1 MGKKMYYTEAE
12 VCEKLGISSD
22 ELESRISDGQL
33 HAFQDG
39 VRRMFKAADVDA
51 LVGPGLEDSAEMISL
66 AGDEVTLSEANDQ
79 PAKPTKEDTV
89 ITAEGISIF
98 DDEDL
103 DIEAADPMAKTQIAP
118 SLEEQLTS
126 QGVGSGSGLLDLTR
140 ESDDTSLGAEVL
152 GNIEAEAGFGGDT
165 SLETPSVT
173 SSTSA
178 IPPAPTAPVMVVE
191 AVDPSA
197 GFFSGLIVGGIISA
211 LIMMMATVPALLGH
225 VPAYLETLKN
235 NGGMVAGAL
244 VVVALIGG
252 GIGAASAKSA
262 AKRANAL

>member
-22 ELESRISDGQL
+22 ELEAKISDGQVR
-33 HAFQDG
+33 AFQDG
-39 VRRMFKAADVDA
+39 VRRMFKAADIDS
-51 LVGPGLEDSAEMISL
+51 LVGSSSDDSAEMISL
-66 AGDEVTLSEANDQ
+66 SGDEVTLSEAHDI
-79 PAKPTKEDTV
+79 PSMPTKEDTV

-103 DIEAADPMAKTQIAP
+103 DIESADPMAKTQIAP

-152 GNIEAEAGFGGDT
+152 GHIEVEAGLGGDT
-165 SLETPSVT
+165 SMETPSVSDSMT
-173 SSTSA
+173 A
-178 IPPAPTAPVMVVE
+178 PAPAPTAAVVVVE

-197 GFFSGLIVGGIISA
+197 GFFSGMIAGGIISA
-211 LIMMMATVPALLGH
+211 LVMMMATVPALLGH
-225 VPAYLETLKN
+225 VPAYLEMLKN
-235 NGGMVAGAL
+235 NGGIVAGAG
-244 VVVALIGG
+244 VAIALIGG
-252 GIGAASAKSA
+252 GIGAAAAKSA
-262 AKRANAL
+262 SKRATA